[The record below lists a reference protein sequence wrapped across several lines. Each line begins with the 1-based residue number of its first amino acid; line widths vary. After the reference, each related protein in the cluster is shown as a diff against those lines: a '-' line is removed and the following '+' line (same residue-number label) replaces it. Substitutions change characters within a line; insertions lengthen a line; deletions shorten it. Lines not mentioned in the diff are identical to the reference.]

1 MILIKAIKIRPKKVL
16 SIITL
21 VSFIVSTTFSIDV
34 KAWNDRVVYPL
45 KEISKLKCRFDD
57 FWTLGSDCKETLP
70 VLNTKD
76 YTKYIK
82 KDWWYNEY
90 TRLYT
95 VLWGS
100 SYKYGWDVWHWG
112 HQWVDIATAKWTPVY
127 SIADWTVILAK
138 KDPSWWNVVSVK
150 HTIRWKVIVSNYAH
164 LSKIDVEKW
173 DIIKV
178 GSQVWE
184 VWSTWNSTWNHL
196 HFQIDLEHLFHP
208 FYYSWATCPYWYYK
222 ITEEWVCFDELAEHT
237 LDPLKFLES
246 EWELLDNI
254 EIQATNN
261 TKITTKT
268 TQTTNDKKYTNS
280 SNNSNELKW
289 FDMNIFN
296 KTVHTDM
303 NSTSADIKT
312 VQTIYKDLWYY
323 KWSIDWKYTKVESSI
338 IDFQLKNKV
347 IKTKNEDWAGWFGPK
362 TRAHTKSE
370 YIKFL
375 SLTEA
380 DKRGEEKVYIWSSNN
395 SNTAVT
401 TSRITE
407 KISRTNIL
415 SREEIEEREI
425 NEFLDDNEI
434 NISLEELGWNIEIWT
449 EFKIKL
455 EVLHKINRVKR
466 KAFRWALPAWITF
479 EIDEKTVSVFPTKIT
494 YISNGVRN
502 ISLKWLKPWN
512 TTLKIKLWNKVI
524 KTFNLKVIWEN
535 VKVYP
540 KTAKILS
547 SSAITM
553 WETKTAIVLFK
564 DEANKKLINLP
575 FNGSY
580 ILNTWDYSEVCIK
593 RWELKD
599 VSKIYKSE
607 CADWDYVKDPVV
619 TYADTVWWLL
629 LFDYKTLSSDYSTIS
644 LVWKGSWK
652 TYSTKKINVST
663 PKWLTNKYEYYDET
677 IDLLERWIV
686 DWTNKWYFLENSWL
700 TEKDALVWIQNTLE
714 EIKDKS
720 TNSNTRAEVSKKLIE
735 LSKDKQKSFKQ
746 ITRKQFLDKAYLYLV
761 INDWG
766 VKSSITYRDLADS
779 DNKKVNAIF
788 DRNNTWKDQFG
799 ETYFQPN
806 EKLTRWEW
814 AYFLSKALEK
824 SQELYLTLR

>member
-1 MILIKAIKIRPKKVL
+1 MILIKAIKIRPKKIL

-34 KAWNDRVVYPL
+34 KAGNDRVVYPL

-57 FWTLGSDCKETLP
+57 FGTLGSDCKETLP

-82 KDWWYNEY
+82 KDGGYNEY

-95 VLWGS
+95 VLWGA
-100 SYKYGWDVWHWG
+100 SYKYGWDVGHGG
-112 HQWVDIATAKWTPVY
+112 HQGVDIATAKGTPVY
-127 SIADWTVILAK
+127 SIADGTVILAK
-138 KDPSWWNVVSVK
+138 KDPSWGNVVSVK
-150 HTIRWKVIVSNYAH
+150 HTIRGKVLVSNYAH
-164 LSKIDVEKW
+164 LSKIDVEKG

-178 GSQVWE
+178 GSKVGE
-184 VWSTWNSTWNHL
+184 VGSTGNSTGNHL

-208 FYYSWATCPYWYYK
+208 FYYSWSTCPYGYYK
-222 ITEEWVCFDELAEHT
+222 ITEEGVCFDELAEHT

-246 EWELLDNI
+246 EGELLDSI

-268 TQTTNDKKYTNS
+268 KQTTNDKKYTNS
-280 SNNSNELKW
+280 LNNSNVLKG
-289 FDMNIFN
+289 FDMSIFN

-303 NSTSADIKT
+303 NSTSTDVKA
-312 VQTIYKDLWYY
+312 VQKIYKDLGYY
-323 KWSIDWKYTKVESSI
+323 KGSIDGKYTKVESSI

-347 IKTKNEDWAGWFGPK
+347 IKTKSENGAGWFGPK

-370 YIKFL
+370 YIKYL

-380 DKRGEEKVYIWSSNN
+380 DKRGDEKVYIGNSTN

-434 NISLEELGWNIEIWT
+434 NISLEELGGNIEIGT

-466 KAFRWALPAWITF
+466 KAFRGALPAGITF

-502 ISLKWLKPWN
+502 ISLKGLKPGN
-512 TTLKIKLWNKVI
+512 TTLKIKLGNKVI
-524 KTFNLKVIWEN
+524 KTFNLKVIGEN

-553 WETKTAIVLFK
+553 GETKTAIVLFK

-580 ILNTWDYSEVCIK
+580 ILNTGDYSEVCIK
-593 RWELKD
+593 RGELKD

-607 CADWDYVKDPVV
+607 CSDGDYVKNPVI
-619 TYADTVWWLL
+619 TYADTVGGLL

-644 LVWKGSWK
+644 LVGKGSGK
-652 TYSTKKINVST
+652 TYSTKKINIST
-663 PKWLTNKYEYYDET
+663 PKGLTNKYEYYDET
-677 IDLLERWIV
+677 IDLLERGIV
-686 DWTNKWYFLENSWL
+686 DGTNKGYFLENSGL
-700 TEKDALVWIQNTLE
+700 TEKDALVWIQNTLK
-714 EIKDKS
+714 EIKDQS
-720 TNSNTRAEVSKKLIE
+720 TNPNTRAEVSKKLIE

-761 INDWG
+761 INDGG

-788 DRNNTWKDQFG
+788 DKNNTWKDKFG
-799 ETYFQPN
+799 ENYFQPN
-806 EKLTRWEW
+806 EKLTRGEG

-824 SQELYLTLR
+824 SQELY